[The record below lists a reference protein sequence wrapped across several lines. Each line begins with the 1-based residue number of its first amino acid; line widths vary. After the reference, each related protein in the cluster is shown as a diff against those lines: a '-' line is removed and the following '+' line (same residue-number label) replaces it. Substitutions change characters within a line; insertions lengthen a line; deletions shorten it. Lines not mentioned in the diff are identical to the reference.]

1 MDYATK
7 NQLGGPHHPM
17 DATPKVFNV
26 IIPAARLLTQAF
38 SIKWDVNP
46 LLCQAL
52 ALTIG
57 HKKRTR

>member
-7 NQLGGPHHPM
+7 HQLGGPHHPM

-26 IIPAARLLTQAF
+26 IIPAAGLAQAF
-38 SIKWDVNP
+38 SIKWDGNP

-52 ALTIG
+52 VLAIG